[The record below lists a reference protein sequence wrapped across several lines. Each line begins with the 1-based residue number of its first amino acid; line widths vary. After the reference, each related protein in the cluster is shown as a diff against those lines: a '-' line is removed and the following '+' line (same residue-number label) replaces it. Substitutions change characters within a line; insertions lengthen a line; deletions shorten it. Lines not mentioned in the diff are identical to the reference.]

1 VKAITA
7 VLGFL
12 AIVVAGLAWFEVE
25 MQPTAGER
33 ARLALVFAAMAA
45 AAALASWALPR
56 WAASSR
62 SVRRTVVVLSA
73 TAVVIAAGG
82 ILLAATTMFLSSH
95 DLSLLLIVLGVA
107 VLAGIGFA
115 LAVSRPWV
123 ADLERMSETA
133 GRVAAG
139 DLSARTGVER
149 HDEVGRLA
157 EAIDAMAA
165 RLADAA
171 EVREQTEAARRR
183 LFAAIGH
190 DLRTPL
196 ASMRV
201 AVEALRDGVAPDPDR
216 YLRSMQHDVEALASL
231 IDDLFLLARI
241 EAGSFEVSASECDIA
256 EVADEAIE
264 VLRPLAHAR
273 GVRVRLEAP
282 GRALVVGG
290 SEALGRVIRNVLDNA
305 IRHAPE
311 GTDVTVA
318 VSNGDGATV
327 SVTDDGPGFPADFV
341 DRAFGDFERADPARS
356 REAGGAGLG
365 LAIARGLVAA
375 MDGEIWAEPG
385 PGGRVAFRVPG
396 SRGGD

>member
-1 VKAITA
+1 VKVIPAI
-7 VLGFL
+7 LGFL
-12 AIVVAGLAWFEVE
+12 AIVIAGLAWFEVE

-33 ARLALVFAAMAA
+33 VRLALVFAAMAA
-45 AAALASWALPR
+45 AAAVASWALPR
-56 WAASSR
+56 WASSSR
-62 SVRRTVVVLSA
+62 SVRRTVVALSA
-73 TAVVIAAGG
+73 TAVVIAAAG

-123 ADLERMSETA
+123 ADLEQMAATA
-133 GRVAAG
+133 DRVAAG
-139 DLSARTGVER
+139 DLSARTGIER

-157 EAIDAMAA
+157 DAIDTMAG

-171 EVREQTEAARRR
+171 EVRDQTEAARRR

-196 ASMRV
+196 ASLRV
-201 AVEALRDGVAPDPDR
+201 AVEALRDGVASDPDR

-241 EAGSFEVSASECDIA
+241 EAGAFEVSATECDVT

-264 VLRPLAHAR
+264 VLRPLALAG
-273 GVRVRLEAP
+273 GVQVRLEAP

-290 SEALGRVIRNVLDNA
+290 PEALGRVIRNVLDNA

-311 GTDVTVA
+311 GTEVTVA

-327 SVTDDGPGFPADFV
+327 SVTDAGPGFPADFV
-341 DRAFGDFERADPARS
+341 DRAFGDFEREDPARG
-356 REAGGAGLG
+356 RGGGGAGLG
-365 LAIARGLVAA
+365 LAIARGLVTT
-375 MDGEIWAEPG
+375 MGGKIWAEPG
-385 PGGRVAFRVPG
+385 PGGKVAFRVPG
-396 SRGGD
+396 SRGEG

>member
-1 VKAITA
+1 MRAIPA
-7 VLGFL
+7 ALGFL
-12 AIVVAGLAWFEVE
+12 AIVIAGLAWFEVE

-45 AAALASWALPR
+45 AAAVAAWALPR
-56 WAASSR
+56 WAERSR

-73 TAVVIAAGG
+73 TAVVIAAAG

-123 ADLERMSETA
+123 ADLERMSSTA

-139 DLSARTGVER
+139 DLAARTGVER
-149 HDEVGRLA
+149 ADAVGRLA
-157 EAIDAMAA
+157 GAIDAMAA

-171 EVREQTEAARRR
+171 EIREQAEGARRR

-196 ASMRV
+196 ASLRV
-201 AVEALRDGVAPDPDR
+201 AVEALRDGVAADPDR

-241 EAGSFEVSASECDIA
+241 EAGAFEVSTTECDVT

-264 VLRPLAHAR
+264 VLRPLALAR
-273 GVRVRLEAP
+273 RVQVQLEAP
-282 GRALVVGG
+282 GRAIVVGG
-290 SEALGRVIRNVLDNA
+290 PEALGRVIRNVLDNA

-327 SVTDDGPGFPADFV
+327 AVTDAGPGFPAELV
-341 DRAFGDFERADPARS
+341 ERAFDDFERADPARG
-356 REAGGAGLG
+356 RDAGGAGLG
-365 LAIARGLVAA
+365 LAIARGLVTA
-375 MDGEIWAEPG
+375 MGGEIWAEPG
-385 PGGRVAFRVPG
+385 PGGRVSFRVPG
-396 SRGGD
+396 SPVS